1 MTAADTNI
9 LVRFLTEDDQEQAAA
24 ARRLFAAGPVWLSKT
39 VLLETA
45 WVLRS
50 IYGFEE
56 AEIRQAF
63 VKLLGL
69 PNVHAEDARAVA
81 AALALA
87 AQGVELADAVHLS
100 SRPAG
105 AAFATFDKALARRAR
120 RAGENGISVLS

>member
-81 AALALA
+81 AA

-120 RAGENGISVLS
+120 RAGENGTSVLS